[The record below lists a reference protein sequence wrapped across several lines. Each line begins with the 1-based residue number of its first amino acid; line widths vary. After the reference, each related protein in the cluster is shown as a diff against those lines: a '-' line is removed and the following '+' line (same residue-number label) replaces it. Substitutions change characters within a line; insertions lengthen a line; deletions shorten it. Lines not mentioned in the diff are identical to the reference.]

1 MKNKNPCTPCSKK
14 EKVCLDRAADV
25 ATYKLVASL
34 QLIDWPNAINFSSEL
49 SSSSLQLSLCS
60 QSHSRETSPA
70 RPW

>member
-1 MKNKNPCTPCSKK
+1 MTNKNPCTPCSKK
-14 EKVCLDRAADV
+14 EKVCLDRAADA

-34 QLIDWPNAINFSSEL
+34 QLIGWPHAINFSSEL

-60 QSHSRETSPA
+60 QSHSPETCLE